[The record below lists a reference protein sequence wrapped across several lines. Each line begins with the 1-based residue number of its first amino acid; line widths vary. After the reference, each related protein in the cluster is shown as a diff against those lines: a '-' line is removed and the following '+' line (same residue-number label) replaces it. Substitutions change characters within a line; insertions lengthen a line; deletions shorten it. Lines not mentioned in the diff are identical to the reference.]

1 MIVES
6 DKRCI
11 VIALAILFKVALGH
25 LLTFLTAKD
34 ILYDLTRAG
43 VTQCSRRTN
52 VMLVEYN
59 VLSISKQ
66 DESILLSC
74 VCHTLKWL
82 ANI

>member
-11 VIALAILFKVALGH
+11 VIVLAILFEVALGH
-25 LLTFLTAKD
+25 LLTFMTAID
-34 ILYDLTRAG
+34 ILHDITRAG

-52 VMLVEYN
+52 VMLVKYN

-66 DESILLSC
+66 DEAILLSC
-74 VCHTLKWL
+74 VCHTLK
-82 ANI
+82 